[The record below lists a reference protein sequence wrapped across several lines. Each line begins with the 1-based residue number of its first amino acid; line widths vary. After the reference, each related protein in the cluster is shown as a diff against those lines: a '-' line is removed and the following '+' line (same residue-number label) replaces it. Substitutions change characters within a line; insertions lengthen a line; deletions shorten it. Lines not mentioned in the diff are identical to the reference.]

1 MMRRGSTG
9 CWRASSRGTCGR
21 DGAHRSGAAVPR
33 VAGRGRIRDRAD
45 PLLRRREVVGI
56 RLLGDLHRDGGLRAQ
71 RRGPGAVPRRF
82 RAPWRDAAG
91 GAAGAA
97 GRHRGDRLP
106 LHHDQPVQSAAI
118 AESGDL
124 GAAALEHRRLLRVP
138 AAVLLSRRRIR
149 QPELRAERGPHRPGL
164 RLRPDRRGRRRGAG
178 AGCDV
183 RGARVLPG
191 AAAARASGGQCLLRR
206 GTLALGGRRGGRCR
220 AARRRG
226 AAAARQPGGVQ
237 RLQGDLCAAAHA
249 RRARGRHRAV
259 ATRRLRAAGRFHR
272 ARRHR
277 HLEQCRHARRTR
289 SAADLRAV
297 SRRQSHCRPAQDRC
311 ARCRIMPPHRSTPCH
326 IG

>member
-1 MMRRGSTG
+1 MTARTALVPLFLVSL
-9 CWRASSRGTCGR
+9 
-21 DGAHRSGAAVPR
+21 AAVGYETALTR
-33 VAGRGRIRDRAD
+33 YFAVAKWSEYGYWVISI
-45 PLLRRREVVGI
+45 VMV
-56 RLLGDLHRDGGLRAQ
+56 GLRVQ
-71 RRGPGAVPRRF
+71 RRGPGAVPRRL
-82 RAPWRDAAG
+82 RAPRRDAAG

-97 GRHRGDRLP
+97 GRHRGNRLP

-191 AAAARASGGQCLLRR
+191 AAAAGAAGGQRLLRR
-206 GTLALGGRRGGRCR
+206 GALALGGRRGGRCR

-237 RLQGDLCAAAHA
+237 RLQGDLRAAAHA
-249 RRARGRHRAV
+249 RRARGRRPCC
-259 ATRRLRAAGRFHR
+259 RRAATTRCWTTSPSASTPTSPTMPACWACP
-272 ARRHR
+272 ARRR
-277 HLEQCRHARRTR
+277 PSGCIATATASPPCPSPVRSMSAMRR
-289 SAADLRAV
+289 
-297 SRRQSHCRPAQDRC
+297 RRWT
-311 ARCRIMPPHRSTPCH
+311 RCRI
-326 IG
+326 G